1 MKGIEIKN
9 KIDFLNKQ
17 NSELLNPNIFTLN
30 NTIKDNLLEIDK
42 LQQICKHDFQDGFC
56 IYCYKQEDN
65 E

>member
-42 LQQICKHDFQDGFC
+42 LQ
-56 IYCYKQEDN
+56 
-65 E
+65 